1 MFRTV
6 QFLVV
11 FGICTGPSL
20 AGVYK
25 WFDEDGNV
33 HFGDRPPQAENA
45 EQVKV
50 PKSAPASQAPDAA
63 ERRQTQQRMLDI
75 YQEDREK
82 KKQAKAEEKRKRKEM
97 EARCVVARDRLKSFK
112 DAVLYD
118 LEEDG
123 KRSYYSEEKKQAT
136 IQQLEAQIKKH
147 CK

>member
-1 MFRTV
+1 MFRAI
-6 QFLVV
+6 QLLVV

-25 WFDEDGNV
+25 WTDEEGNV
-33 HFGDRPPQAENA
+33 HFGDRPRGENA

-75 YQEDREK
+75 YREDREK
-82 KKQAKAEEKRKRKEM
+82 KKQAKAEKKRKRKEM
-97 EARCVVARDRLKSFK
+97 EARCVVARDRLKSFQNS
-112 DAVLYD
+112 VLYE
-118 LEEDG
+118 LQEDG
-123 KRSYYSEEKKQAT
+123 ERSYYSEEKKQAT
-136 IQQLEAQIKKH
+136 IKQLQAQIKKH

>member
-1 MFRTV
+1 MFRTI
-6 QFLVV
+6 QLLIILS
-11 FGICTGPSL
+11 ICIGPSFA

-25 WFDEDGNV
+25 WVDEEGNV
-33 HFGDRPPQAENA
+33 HFGDRPQSEDA
-45 EQVKV
+45 EQIKV
-50 PKSAPASQAPDAA
+50 PKSAPATQAPDAE

-82 KKQAKAEEKRKRKEM
+82 KKQAKAEEKRKRKAM
-97 EARCVVARDRLKSFK
+97 EARCVIARDRLKSFK
-112 DAVLYD
+112 NAVLYD

-136 IQQLEAQIKKH
+136 IQQLEAQIKKY